1 MLNRVALRE
10 TAACERHP
18 RWRRPQCRTLTGLL
32 VLVQNC
38 RSSPRRG
45 AASSNE
51 DKKHVPVR
59 CPPPGFLYTHILIRR
74 QKRSIHCLA
83 CLHIRRQIWELFFFV
98 LGCFFVALNVFFR
111 PSPLCLFSF
120 CPLFFFPALRYF
132 SSPLRVALIGFPSRI
147 RALT

>member
-83 CLHIRRQIWELFFFV
+83 CLHIRRQIWELFF
-98 LGCFFVALNVFFR
+98 LSLDVFLL
-111 PSPLCLFSF
+111 PLM
-120 CPLFFFPALRYF
+120 FFFALRPCVCF
-132 SSPLRVALIGFPSRI
+132 LSALSSFFLPLGIFPRPYELPLLVS
-147 RALT
+147 LLGSGL